1 MYTDDSTVY
10 GPETSTDQLS
20 LLMLNEWLDAVK
32 DAFIIFPLKKRG
44 DKTVIIIS
52 IFVAFKI
59 KIRIL
64 IIL

>member
-32 DAFIIFPLKKRG
+32 DGFIIFPLKKEET
-44 DKTVIIIS
+44 KLLLLLVYS
-52 IFVAFKI
+52 LLLK
-59 KIRIL
+59 
-64 IIL
+64 